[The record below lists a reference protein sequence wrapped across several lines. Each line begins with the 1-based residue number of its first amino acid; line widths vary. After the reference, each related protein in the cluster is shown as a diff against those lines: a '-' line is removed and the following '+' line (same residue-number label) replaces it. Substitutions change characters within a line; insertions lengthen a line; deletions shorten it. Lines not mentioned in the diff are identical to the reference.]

1 MASAATNLAGN
12 FSAAGNGGARQTV
25 TCAGGC
31 VAEAPGKGAFFTAAQ
46 HDRGDRYGG
55 GGLQFPSYLVVNERV
70 RLYRALILS
79 IEGPSLQV

>member
-1 MASAATNLAGN
+1 MATH
-12 FSAAGNGGARQTV
+12 
-25 TCAGGC
+25 
-31 VAEAPGKGAFFTAAQ
+31 GKGAFFTAAQ

-79 IEGPSLQV
+79 IEGAGLQVESRF